1 VGRIWLLPTIVV
13 EETAQ
18 AKERRWHW
26 TVAEGCKMAKGAKK
40 GREGENAKG
49 L

>member
-1 VGRIWLLPTIVV
+1 MVV
-13 EETAQ
+13 EETVQ
-18 AKERRWHW
+18 AKERWRRW
-26 TVAEGCKMAKGAKK
+26 TVAEGRKMAKGEKK

>member
-1 VGRIWLLPTIVV
+1 LHAIVV
-13 EETAQ
+13 EETTQ
-18 AKERRWHW
+18 AKERQRRW
-26 TVAEGCKMAKGAKK
+26 TVAEGSKMAKRAKK